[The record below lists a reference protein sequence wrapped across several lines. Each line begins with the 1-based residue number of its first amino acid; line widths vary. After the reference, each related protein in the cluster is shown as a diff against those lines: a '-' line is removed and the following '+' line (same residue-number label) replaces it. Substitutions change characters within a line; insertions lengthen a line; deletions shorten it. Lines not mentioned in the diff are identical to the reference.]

1 MQISADHTDTLNEAR
16 EGQIVA
22 LHGLQSVQTGDT
34 LLSNQNYYPFTLEP
48 IHIQSPVFPCHCLP
62 LKSSYTSF

>member
-34 LLSNQNYYPFTLEP
+34 LLSNQKENIILSKYIYLEN
-48 IHIQSPVFPCHCLP
+48 
-62 LKSSYTSF
+62 